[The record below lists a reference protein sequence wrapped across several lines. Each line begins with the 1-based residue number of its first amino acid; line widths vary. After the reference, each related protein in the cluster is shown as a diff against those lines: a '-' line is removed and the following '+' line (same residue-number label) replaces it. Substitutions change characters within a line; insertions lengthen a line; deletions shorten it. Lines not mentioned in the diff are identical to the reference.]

1 MTEMIT
7 SRRFDYHGVNDNAR
21 MIADFYKSIIN
32 SEMRT
37 YKNNDSQK
45 PYVIRFAFLEA
56 IIELLNT
63 NGDLFKRIYETDSSI
78 SLSVIQ
84 QKFYQFYN
92 LNFTRKARKGIV
104 SELRKFMV
112 L

>member
-1 MTEMIT
+1 
-7 SRRFDYHGVNDNAR
+7 
-21 MIADFYKSIIN
+21 
-32 SEMRT
+32 MRT

-84 QKFYQFYN
+84 QKFYQF
-92 LNFTRKARKGIV
+92 LTSLPVRC
-104 SELRKFMV
+104 
-112 L
+112 

>member
-1 MTEMIT
+1 MTAK
-7 SRRFDYHGVNDNAR
+7 SRMLFDL
-21 MIADFYKSIIN
+21 
-32 SEMRT
+32 
-37 YKNNDSQK
+37 Q
-45 PYVIRFAFLEA
+45 FLEA